1 MKICKIE
8 SVRVT
13 ATAVSIYV
21 RIKSDHRT
29 QNAYNRFKHYLRDNL
44 VMIKSV
50 GYGGRSGLHFENC
63 HVNMVK
69 TSKYMHLFIFTSK
82 KKKPVVIEA
91 ITASFPVILKN
102 TTINNM

>member
-8 SVRVT
+8 SVKVT
-13 ATAVSIYV
+13 DTAVSIYV
-21 RIKSDHRT
+21 RIKFDSRT
-29 QNAYNRFKHYLRDNL
+29 QNAYNRFKQYLRDNL

-69 TSKYMHLFIFTSK
+69 SPAGDKTNKYMHLFIFTSK
-82 KKKPVVIEA
+82 EEKPEIIEA
-91 ITASFPVILKN
+91 ITRFFSSK
-102 TTINNM
+102 